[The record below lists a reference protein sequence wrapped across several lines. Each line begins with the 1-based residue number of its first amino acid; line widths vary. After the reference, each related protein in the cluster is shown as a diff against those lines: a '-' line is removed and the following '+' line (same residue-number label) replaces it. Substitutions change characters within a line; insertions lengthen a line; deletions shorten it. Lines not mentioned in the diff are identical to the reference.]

1 MQDPAGVKTFDYGR
15 YSSAAQEEADG
26 ASFIS
31 LLLCSF
37 GMFTR
42 NKFVIWLAIFF
53 ILSTMC
59 RKKYSSPSTQYLING
74 VMIIFGLVTSYIIQP
89 PGYGR

>member
-1 MQDPAGVKTFDYGR
+1 MKNDKKINYYDPSRF
-15 YSSAAQEEADG
+15 SAQEDQPDG

-42 NKFVIWLAIFF
+42 NKIVIWLAVFF
-53 ILSTMC
+53 ILSTFC
-59 RKKYSSPSTQYLING
+59 RKKYGSSSAQYLING
-74 VMIIFGLVTSYIIQP
+74 VMIAFGLVTSYFLQP
-89 PGYGR
+89 PGTP

>member
-1 MQDPAGVKTFDYGR
+1 MKNEKNVNYYDPSRFNT
-15 YSSAAQEEADG
+15 QEEADG

-42 NKFVIWLAIFF
+42 TKIYIWIAIFF
-53 ILSTMC
+53 IISTLC
-59 RKKYSSPSTQYLING
+59 RKKYSSSSAQYLING
-74 VMIIFGLVTSYIIQP
+74 SMIIFGLVSIYVLNP
-89 PGYGR
+89 ELKPN